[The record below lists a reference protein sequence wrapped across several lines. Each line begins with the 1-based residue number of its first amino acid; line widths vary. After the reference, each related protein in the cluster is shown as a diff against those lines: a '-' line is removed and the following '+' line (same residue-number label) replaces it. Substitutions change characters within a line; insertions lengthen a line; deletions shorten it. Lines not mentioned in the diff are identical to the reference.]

1 MKDAIAIV
9 DDDEAVRDSLS
20 MMLSNHGFGV
30 CSFPSAD
37 AFLALVSA
45 ENLPSCLVCDIR
57 MPGISGL
64 ELQRDIS
71 KKWPIIPIVLIT
83 GHGDVSIAVSALK
96 AGAHDFV
103 EKPFSPDRLIDSIK
117 SAIDQTVYK
126 RNQDQEIVRLS
137 ARIGELSERQRQ
149 VMNLAV
155 QGLSNKEIALS
166 LKISPRTVE
175 TYRAWVME
183 KTGARNI
190 ADLVRIAMRL
200 EDSDYSTRPRLRSSG
215 AFEDDQSL

>member
-1 MKDAIAIV
+1 MTMEGAIAVI
-9 DDDEAVRDSLS
+9 DDDEAVRDSLT

-37 AFLALVSA
+37 AFLTALNVD
-45 ENLPSCLVCDIR
+45 NLPSCVVCDIR
-57 MPGISGL
+57 MPGMSGL
-64 ELQRDIS
+64 DLQKELKR
-71 KKWPIIPIVLIT
+71 KWPIVPLVLIT
-83 GHGDVSIAVSALK
+83 GHADVSIAVTALK

-103 EKPFSPDRLIDSIK
+103 EKPFPPDRLIDGIK
-117 SAIDQTVYK
+117 SAFDQTEHR
-126 RNQDQEIVRLS
+126 RNQDSEIIRLA
-137 ARIGELSERQRQ
+137 ARIHELSDRQRQ
-149 VMNLAV
+149 VMDLAV
-155 QGLSNKEIALS
+155 KGLSNKEIALS

-200 EDSDYSTRPRLRSSG
+200 EETELRSR
-215 AFEDDQSL
+215 